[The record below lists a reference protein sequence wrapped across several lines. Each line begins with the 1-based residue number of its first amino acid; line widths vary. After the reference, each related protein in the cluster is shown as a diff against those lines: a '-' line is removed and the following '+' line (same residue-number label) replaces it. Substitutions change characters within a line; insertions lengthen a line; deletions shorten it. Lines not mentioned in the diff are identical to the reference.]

1 MEKLATDRTNA
12 LAGLLILHV
21 IFALGALLAIIS
33 FRMVPILITGLL
45 TSGYTVFLSHIMRS
59 SDAARKISKSFGGK
73 VYVVCMWTIAACG
86 ICAIVAVNYLAIFR
100 HPH

>member
-1 MEKLATDRTNA
+1 MEKLATDRTKV

-21 IFALGALLAIIS
+21 IFALGSLLAIIS
-33 FRMVPILITGLL
+33 FRLVPILIASLL
-45 TSGYTVFLSHIMRS
+45 TSGYTVFLGRIMRN

-73 VYVVCMWTIAACG
+73 VYVVCMRTIAACG
-86 ICAIVAVNYLAIFR
+86 IFAIVAVNYLAIFR